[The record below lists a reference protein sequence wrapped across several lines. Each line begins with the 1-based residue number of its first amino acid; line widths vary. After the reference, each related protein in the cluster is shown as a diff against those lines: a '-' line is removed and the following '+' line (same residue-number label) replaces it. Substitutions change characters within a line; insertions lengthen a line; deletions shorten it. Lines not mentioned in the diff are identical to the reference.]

1 MEEKERQAKRNADR
15 IIEQAKYRVG
25 IKRKLRQL
33 GITPSLIRNASTEV
47 LESLLNKLNC

>member
-15 IIEQAKYRVG
+15 IVEQARYRVG

-33 GITPSLIRNASTEV
+33 GVSSSLIRNARTED
-47 LESLLNKLNC
+47 LESLLKKLN